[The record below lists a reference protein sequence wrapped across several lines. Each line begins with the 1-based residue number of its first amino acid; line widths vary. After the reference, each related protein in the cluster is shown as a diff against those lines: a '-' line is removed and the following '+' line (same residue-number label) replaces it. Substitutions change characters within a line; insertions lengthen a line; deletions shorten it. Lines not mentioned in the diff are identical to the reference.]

1 MFLFELKFSKE
12 DAWKK
17 YSKNKFFLVK
27 SGLSNVLDLEISRIF
42 ESRDSKPDPSV
53 CSVTNAHGTTSI
65 RCQNTLGTLESVEND
80 EILTWNFQI
89 VIRYTLNHNKV
100 LFRRVFP

>member
-1 MFLFELKFSKE
+1 MLFILIETLKE

-53 CSVTNAHGTTSI
+53 CSVTNAHGTISI
-65 RCQNTLGTLESVEND
+65 RCQNTLGTLESVE
-80 EILTWNFQI
+80 IMMRFSLGTF
-89 VIRYTLNHNKV
+89 K
-100 LFRRVFP
+100 

>member
-1 MFLFELKFSKE
+1 MLFILIETLKE

-42 ESRDSKPDPSV
+42 GSRDSKPDPSV
-53 CSVTNAHGTTSI
+53 CSVTNEHGTMSI
-65 RCQNTLGTLESVEND
+65 RCQNTLGTLESVE
-80 EILTWNFQI
+80 IMMRFSLGTF
-89 VIRYTLNHNKV
+89 K
-100 LFRRVFP
+100 

>member
-1 MFLFELKFSKE
+1 MLFIWIETLKE

-42 ESRDSKPDPSV
+42 ESRDPKPDPSV
-53 CSVTNAHGTTSI
+53 CSVTNEHGTMSI
-65 RCQNTLGTLESVEND
+65 RCQNTLGTLESVE
-80 EILTWNFQI
+80 IMMRFSLGTF
-89 VIRYTLNHNKV
+89 K
-100 LFRRVFP
+100 